1 MFPAFFLNKPEY
13 YLFYGVFYIIPS
25 IIEESRNNLLRRVF
39 MQKIMDAVE
48 CVLEFLR
55 KLHLSQGTIDRY
67 KQDFRNSI
75 IPYCEINGIISFTDE
90 DMQSYAKVQMSKAK
104 NGELRM
110 DYAQRLRRPATLLAD
125 CMHGRELVW
134 GQKFYKYSNLS
145 ELFEKTLADFKTQ
158 ISLSFSP
165 NSVKKYTCTIRQFLA
180 FLEHIGIDDL
190 NKLTSEKVKDFIA
203 SAAPNHKSSMP
214 ALTGTMRK
222 FLSFLNDA
230 GITVINAERYLANP
244 ASRHRKLLPCFTDDE
259 ADAILGIVDRNTPL
273 GKRDYAIMKIALWT
287 GLRGTDIIGLKRS
300 DIDWEH
306 KVINVVQDKT
316 GVYLQT
322 ELSPGLGNT
331 IADYIMN
338 GRPETDSPFIFVRH
352 DKPYGMLGSSAGA
365 MIIERYRE
373 KAGVS
378 HEAWD
383 GKTFHAFRRTL
394 GTRLVR
400 AKVPIRSVA
409 EMLGQL
415 VENSAKR
422 YVALDNDN
430 LRVCCLDIF
439 EHMSRKDGLI

>member
-1 MFPAFFLNKPEY
+1 
-13 YLFYGVFYIIPS
+13 
-25 IIEESRNNLLRRVF
+25 

-55 KLHLSQGTIDRY
+55 KLNFSQNTIDRCGR
-67 KQDFRNSI
+67 DFRNSI
-75 IPYCEINGIISFTDE
+75 IPYCKVNGIESFTDE
-90 DMQSYAKVQMSKAK
+90 DMQSYAEVQMLKA
-104 NGELRM
+104 NNAELHLG
-110 DYAQRLRRPATLLAD
+110 YAQHLRRTAALLAD
-125 CMHGRELVW
+125 YMRDGELVW
-134 GQKFYKYSNLS
+134 GYKFYKRSHLCAY
-145 ELFEKTLADFKTQ
+145 FEKTLADFKTQ
-158 ISLSFSP
+158 ISQSFSH
-165 NSVKKYTCTIRQFLA
+165 NSVKKYTCIIRQFLV
-180 FLEHIGIDDL
+180 FLEHDGIEDL
-190 NKLTSEKVKDFIA
+190 NKLTSGNVKDFVA
-203 SAAPNHKSSMP
+203 SAVPNHKSSMP

-230 GITVINAERYLANP
+230 GIMGANAERYIANP

-259 ADAILGIVDRNTPL
+259 ADAILGIVDRSTPL
-273 GKRDYAIMKIALWT
+273 GKRDYAIMKTALWT

-300 DIDWEH
+300 DIDWKR

-322 ELSPGLGNT
+322 ELSPSVGNT

-352 DKPYGMLGSSAGA
+352 NKPYDRLGSSGA
-365 MIIERYRE
+365 ASIIDRYRE

-383 GKTFHAFRRTL
+383 GKTFHAFRRTF

-415 VENSAKR
+415 SENSAKR
-422 YVALDNDN
+422 YVSLDNDG

-439 EHMSRKDGLI
+439 EYRSRKDGLI